1 MITDESKR
9 QLAWVWCS
17 KPKPGLKIL
26 LHSKVRAL
34 IHDVLSLFHSWPVLA
49 ASPPRR
55 PSVGIA
61 GLVDGPRIAA
71 TSRCPSAGERA
82 AVGRDRRQRL

>member
-1 MITDESKR
+1 MNPEESER

-17 KPKPGLKIL
+17 KAKPGLRIR

-34 IHDVLSLFHSWPVLA
+34 IHDALSLFHSWPVLA

-55 PSVGIA
+55 PSVGGA
-61 GLVDGPRIAA
+61 GPVDDPRIAA
-71 TSRCPSAGERA
+71 TGCCPSAGERA